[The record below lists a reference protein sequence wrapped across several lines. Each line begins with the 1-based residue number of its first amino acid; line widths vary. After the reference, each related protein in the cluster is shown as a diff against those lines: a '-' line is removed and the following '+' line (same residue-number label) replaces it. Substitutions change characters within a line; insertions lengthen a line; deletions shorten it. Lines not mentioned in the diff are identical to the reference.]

1 MEFEA
6 LVRRVRGEFLE
17 MPGLSLTIPQAQR
30 LWGLRE
36 DVCRKVVETL
46 VVRDFLRYTR
56 DGTIARTD
64 D

>member
-17 MPGLSLTIPQAQR
+17 MPGLSLTFPQAQR